1 MRSVL
6 AYSAARVVLFFAT
19 LGVLY
24 LLGARGLLLFAV
36 AVLVSG
42 LVSFVLLSRQRDTM
56 SAAVVSGVKDG
67 RRRFDAAK
75 SREDPA
81 SREDPP
87 SGEGPRA

>member
-6 AYSAARVVLFFAT
+6 AYSAARVVLFAAT
-19 LGVLY
+19 VGVLF

-42 LVSFVLLSRQRDTM
+42 LVSFVLLSRQRDAM
-56 SAAVVSGVKDG
+56 SSAVVSGVRDR
-67 RRRFDAAK
+67 RRRFDEAIEAA
-75 SREDPA
+75 R

-87 SGEGPRA
+87 EPTPRS